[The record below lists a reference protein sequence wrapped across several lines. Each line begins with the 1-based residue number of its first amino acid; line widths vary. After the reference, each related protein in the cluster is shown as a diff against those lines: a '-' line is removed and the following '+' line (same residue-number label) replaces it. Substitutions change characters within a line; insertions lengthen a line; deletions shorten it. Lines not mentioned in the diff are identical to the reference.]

1 MIAILS
7 AKGLNLMA
15 GAKLLPLVG
24 ALVLMAIAIIAGAS
38 LLKRRSI
45 AYDATTPGLYGVTG
59 RFGSGKSYFLTWM
72 ASICLKRGRLVFA
85 TYEIA
90 GHRSFSEWRASF
102 DAGELW
108 IGPVLVTNWSEIL
121 QAPNDSLVI
130 IDEAQGWWPSNAWN
144 CPTEVK
150 MWLSTI
156 RHRGITVWWGTQW
169 VNSVARWLR
178 ELSFGIWECEHFKAG
193 HRYTLYDPR
202 VIGAKKGT
210 RTYDA
215 RIVLRR
221 SADIMAMYD
230 THNDARSSV
239 EWGGA
244 DAGMGA
250 SVGLRSTQAPPTLP
264 TGRLRKPSNAS

>member
-1 MIAILS
+1 MTAIISTHVSLMS
-7 AKGLNLMA
+7 GSTVLPITATFAGL
-15 GAKLLPLVG
+15 GLLITLVG
-24 ALVLMAIAIIAGAS
+24 AI
-38 LLKRRSI
+38 LKRRSV
-45 AYDATTPGLYGVTG
+45 AYDAAAPGLYGVTG

-72 ASICLKRGRLVFA
+72 ASICLERGRLVFA
-85 TYEIA
+85 TYELA
-90 GHRSFSEWRASF
+90 GHRTFAEWREGY

-108 IGPVLVTNWSEIL
+108 IGPVLVTNWTEIL
-121 QAPNDSLVI
+121 QVPNDATVLV
-130 IDEAQGWWPSNAWN
+130 DEAQGWWPSSAWN
-144 CPTEVK
+144 APTEVK

-202 VIGAKKGT
+202 VIAGKKGT

-221 SADIMAMYD
+221 SEAVMAMYD

-244 DAGMGA
+244 DT
-250 SVGLRSTQAPPTLP
+250 SPPPPSRVRSTHAAPAPAGEWPAATQA
-264 TGRLRKPSNAS
+264 